1 MLRNAMG
8 KTTKTGGD
16 AVREEQSAPGMPQ
29 YNQLQEDSSKRSS
42 FSWKKR
48 SEPIRVITAVPKAKE
63 METLALISALLLT
76 VAGSGLFAGEG
87 VEERYIFVNTTDY
100 GVPYVPGFSIE
111 PREWSIILYCVA
123 IFCFLCSTMIASII
137 MIILLIEVPEETVKY
152 ALGSLFHAPKYY
164 FVAGYIVLVAATTC
178 FFLCLIP
185 MLPTF
190 GCLAFCST
198 LFILPTFMAISRGYR
213 LLPA

>member
-1 MLRNAMG
+1 M
-8 KTTKTGGD
+8 
-16 AVREEQSAPGMPQ
+16 
-29 YNQLQEDSSKRSS
+29 
-42 FSWKKR
+42 
-48 SEPIRVITAVPKAKE
+48 PKAKE

-87 VEERYIFVNTTDY
+87 VEERYIFVNSTEF
-100 GVPYVPGFSIE
+100 GLGASWSFSIE

-123 IFCFLCSTMIASII
+123 VFCFLCSTMIASII